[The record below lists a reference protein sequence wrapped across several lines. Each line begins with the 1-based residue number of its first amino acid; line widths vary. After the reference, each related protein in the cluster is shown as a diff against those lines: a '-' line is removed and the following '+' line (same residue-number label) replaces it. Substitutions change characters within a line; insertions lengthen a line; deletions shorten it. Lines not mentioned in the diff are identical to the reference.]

1 MAEIIAGHKD
11 NMAFVNG
18 RYSADRRSGK
28 GAESIKES
36 GRFVLF
42 LINLCRP
49 SRPAR
54 PAQREAH

>member
-54 PAQREAH
+54 PAQR